1 MLDKNNYLRIGKVLG
16 AHSLKGALKVV
27 NVSDLPERF
36 QAGNKVFISCSNNNV
51 SHYEP
56 YTIEKVNSFK
66 DKVLIVKLVEV
77 GNRDIAETLRGCEL
91 FIPMAIAESTRQLLS
106 KDDFYYYDLINCEV
120 FHNNVLIG
128 KVTDI
133 MNAGGD
139 VLIIENSD
147 KKKMMIPFVKDM
159 VDTANIS
166 NKRLD
171 INPPEGL
178 LEV

>member
-1 MLDKNNYLRIGKVLG
+1 MIDKDNYLRIGKVLG

-36 QAGNKVFISCSNNNV
+36 QSDSKILIFTDSCFKS
-51 SHYEP
+51 
-56 YTIEKVNSFK
+56 YTIEKVNSLK
-66 DKVLIVKLVEV
+66 DKVLIVKLAEI
-77 GNRDIAETLRGCEL
+77 NDRNAAETLKGCEL
-91 FIPMAIAESTRQLLS
+91 FITTAIAESTRQLLS
-106 KDDFYYYDLINCEV
+106 EDDFYYYDLIGCEV

-128 KVTDI
+128 KIADI
-133 MNAGGD
+133 LNAGGD
-139 VLIIENSD
+139 VLIIKNSD
-147 KKKMMIPFVKDM
+147 KKKIMIPFVKDI

-178 LEV
+178 LEF

>member
-1 MLDKNNYLRIGKVLG
+1 VRA
-16 AHSLKGALKVV
+16 AHSLKGSLKIV
-27 NVSDLPERF
+27 NFSDLIERF
-36 QAGNKVFISCSNNNV
+36 QPENKVFIFTDSC
-51 SHYEP
+51 YKP
-56 YTIEKVNSFK
+56 YTIEKVNPLK
-66 DKVLIVKLVEV
+66 DKMLIVKFVEI
-77 GNRDIAETLRGCEL
+77 NDRNIAEGLQGCEL
-91 FIPMAIAESTRQLLS
+91 FITTTIAESTRQLLEQ
-106 KDDFYYYDLINCEV
+106 DDFYYYELIDCEV

-139 VLIIENSD
+139 VLIIENFDNLNDNLNND
-147 KKKMMIPFVKDM
+147 KKKIMIPFVKDI

-178 LEV
+178 LEI